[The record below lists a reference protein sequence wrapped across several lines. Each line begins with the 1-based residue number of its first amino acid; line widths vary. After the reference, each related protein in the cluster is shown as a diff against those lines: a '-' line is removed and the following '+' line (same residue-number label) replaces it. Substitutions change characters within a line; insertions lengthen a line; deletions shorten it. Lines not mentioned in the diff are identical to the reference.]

1 MACSSYS
8 PSSSSSSSTFTSFTK
23 RLVRNNNHNIRTVNF
38 ISSSLTERSPANYCT
53 SYNPL
58 VFQAARLLGPPARFE
73 ASKLK
78 VVLMGDQEVMFMEN
92 NNNYKQ
98 MSSLTK
104 DYPRTYTLTHCD
116 LTANLTLTISNA
128 ITLDQLKG
136 WYNNDD
142 VVAEW
147 KRVEE
152 GMCLIVHCH
161 VSGPNVLMDV
171 AAEFRYLIFKKEM
184 PLVLQAVQYGDSM
197 FIKQHPELMDAL
209 VWVYFHSSSKKYNGV
224 ECWGALKNAAQAK
237 QEGQLQ
243 SSISSGNNIKE
254 GGSRHH
260 FLEKWGSSKAIF
272 QALFTFLL

>member
-8 PSSSSSSSTFTSFTK
+8 PSSSSSSSTFISFTK
-23 RLVRNNNHNIRTVNF
+23 RLVKNNNIKTVKF
-38 ISSSLTERSPANYCT
+38 ISSSLTERSPTNYST

-78 VVLMGDQEVMFMEN
+78 VVLVGDQEVVFMEN
-92 NNNYKQ
+92 NNSYKQ
-98 MSSLTK
+98 MSSLTN

-147 KRVEE
+147 KRVKE

-184 PLVLQAVQYGDSM
+184 PLVIQAIQYGDSM
-197 FIKQHPELMDAL
+197 FIEQHPELMDAL
-209 VWVYFHSSSKKYNGV
+209 VWVYFHSSSKKYNRV
-224 ECWGALKNAAQAK
+224 ECWGALKNAAQGK
-237 QEGQLQ
+237 QESQLQ
-243 SSISSGNNIKE
+243 SSISSGNNSKE
-254 GGSRHH
+254 GEGRHH
-260 FLEKWGSSKAIF
+260 FLGKWGSSKAIF

>member
-8 PSSSSSSSTFTSFTK
+8 PSSSSSSSSTFTSFTK
-23 RLVRNNNHNIRTVNF
+23 RLVKNNNIKTVKF
-38 ISSSLTERSPANYCT
+38 ISSSLTERSPTNYST

-78 VVLMGDQEVMFMEN
+78 VVLVGDQEVVFMEN

-98 MSSLTK
+98 MSSLTN

-136 WYNNDD
+136 WFNNDD

-147 KRVEE
+147 KRVKE

-161 VSGPNVLMDV
+161 VSGPNVLMNV

-184 PLVLQAVQYGDSM
+184 PLVIQAIQYGDSM
-197 FIKQHPELMDAL
+197 FIEQHPELMDAL
-209 VWVYFHSSSKKYNGV
+209 VWVYFHSSSKKYNRV
-224 ECWGALKNAAQAK
+224 ECWGALKNAAQGK

-243 SSISSGNNIKE
+243 SSISSGKNSKE
-254 GGSRHH
+254 GGGRLQ
-260 FLEKWGSSKAIF
+260 FLEKWGSSKAIL

>member
-23 RLVRNNNHNIRTVNF
+23 RLVRNHNIKTVNF
-38 ISSSLTERSPANYCT
+38 ISSSLTERSPTNYST

-78 VVLMGDQEVMFMEN
+78 VVLMGDQEVVFMEN

-98 MSSLTK
+98 MSSLTN

-147 KRVEE
+147 KRVNE

-171 AAEFRYLIFKKEM
+171 LAEFRYLIFKKEM

-197 FIKQHPELMDAL
+197 FIEQHPELMDAL
-209 VWVYFHSSSKKYNGV
+209 VWVYFHSSSKKYNRV
-224 ECWGALKNAAQAK
+224 ECWGALKNAAQGK
-237 QEGQLQ
+237 QEAQLQ
-243 SSISSGNNIKE
+243 SSISSGNNSKE
-254 GGSRHH
+254 AGGHH
-260 FLEKWGSSKAIF
+260 RFLEKWGSSKAIF
-272 QALFTFLL
+272 QALVAFLL